1 MPKPEPP
8 ARPDVLK
15 EIAALREADAP
26 TRGGRTFAYVYD
38 PAVEGLDALA
48 ADAYRAFADV
58 NALDMTVFPSV
69 ARLENDLVARVAA
82 HLGAPGCQGTFTSGG
97 TESIL
102 LAVKTARDHAR
113 ATRGVRAGELV
124 LPATAHA
131 AFHKAAHYLG
141 LTSVTVPVD
150 PETYRADPAA
160 TARALTPDTVLVVAS
175 APSYAHGV

>member
-1 MPKPEPP
+1 
-8 ARPDVLK
+8 
-15 EIAALREADAP
+15 
-26 TRGGRTFAYVYD
+26 
-38 PAVEGLDALA
+38 
-48 ADAYRAFADV
+48 
-58 NALDMTVFPSV
+58 MTVFPSV

-141 LTSVTVPVD
+141 LTPVTVPVD

-160 TARALTPDTVLVVAS
+160 TARALTPDTVLVVAPPPATPTASSTRSPRSPPSPPRRASS
-175 APSYAHGV
+175 ATSTPASAAGSCPSCAGPAARSPTSA